1 MVITKLEF
9 EHRQFDFGSHE
20 IKELGIVNMSAN
32 IIKMSCVMRIRKL
45 LNQVFLHIDY
55 NGSNDER

>member
-9 EHRQFDFGSHE
+9 EHRQFDFGYHG
-20 IKELGIVNMSAN
+20 IKELGIMNMSAN
-32 IIKMSCVMRIRKL
+32 IMKMSCVMRIREL